1 MQPDFHQAQHIGR
14 REEQQDALG
23 NLVLAPRHTLY
34 VLADGMGGQQGGQTA
49 ARAVVAAI
57 LDHFHRQNPPADS
70 RAAENQ
76 LHAALSA
83 ANQALA
89 RILQSHPEL
98 DGMGSTLIALIADE
112 NTGTYSYISV
122 GDSPL
127 YLLEN
132 GRLRRINANHAFA
145 EDLKRMIAAGE
156 ITAEEAERHPAR
168 HAVTS
173 AVTGKDIAHTDCR
186 SGSLNPGD
194 TLLLASDGVQT
205 LSDREIEDTLNAAA
219 DPEAQAQ
226 ALISVVLA
234 KQNPHQDNTSLILVR
249 HPADPSAPAT
259 QTLPTQA
266 APADRQPENSEQR
279 PPASSLKGV
288 FVGFLL
294 GALLIGGL
302 VYHLTRPSEET
313 VPSSAASE
321 PAVSEPAAQSASEAA
336 ASVPSA
342 PPPAAASETPAS
354 EPAPQS
360 ASEPPAAAKQE
371 KGGKSKTPPLPHIS
385 KPLR

>member
-76 LHAALSA
+76 LHAALNA

-249 HPADPSAPAT
+249 SPADPSAPAT

-266 APADRQPENSEQR
+266 APADRQPENGEQR
-279 PPASSLKGV
+279 PPAKSSLKGV

-302 VYHLTRPSEET
+302 VYHLTRPTEET
-313 VPSSAASE
+313 VPPPAA
-321 PAVSEPAAQSASEAA
+321 SEPAAQSASEAA

-342 PPPAAASETPAS
+342 PLPAAASETPAS

>member
-76 LHAALSA
+76 LHAALNA

-266 APADRQPENSEQR
+266 APADRQPENGEQR
-279 PPASSLKGV
+279 PPAKSSLKGV

-302 VYHLTRPSEET
+302 VYHLTRPTEET
-313 VPSSAASE
+313 VPPPAA
-321 PAVSEPAAQSASEAA
+321 SEPAAQSASEAA

-342 PPPAAASETPAS
+342 PPPAAAS

>member
-234 KQNPHQDNTSLILVR
+234 KQNPHQDNTSLILVH

-266 APADRQPENSEQR
+266 APADRQPENGEQR
-279 PPASSLKGV
+279 PPEKSSLKGV

-313 VPSSAASE
+313 VPSPAA
-321 PAVSEPAAQSASEAA
+321 SEPAAQSASEAA

>member
-205 LSDREIEDTLNAAA
+205 LSDREIEDTLNTAA

-259 QTLPTQA
+259 QALPTQA
-266 APADRQPENSEQR
+266 APAGRQPENGEQR
-279 PPASSLKGV
+279 PPAKSSLKGV

-302 VYHLTRPSEET
+302 VYHLTRPTEET
-313 VPSSAASE
+313 VPPPAA
-321 PAVSEPAAQSASEAA
+321 SEPAAQSASEAA

>member
-266 APADRQPENSEQR
+266 APANRQPENEPR
-279 PPASSLKGV
+279 PSAKSSLKGV

-302 VYHLTRPSEET
+302 VYHLTRPTEET
-313 VPSSAASE
+313 VPPPAA
-321 PAVSEPAAQSASEAA
+321 SEPAAQSASEAA

>member
-266 APADRQPENSEQR
+266 APADRQPENEPR
-279 PPASSLKGV
+279 PPAKSSLKGV

-302 VYHLTRPSEET
+302 VYHLTRPTEET
-313 VPSSAASE
+313 VP
-321 PAVSEPAAQSASEAA
+321 
-336 ASVPSA
+336 
-342 PPPAAASETPAS
+342 PPPRRRPTSPMCLK
-354 EPAPQS
+354 
-360 ASEPPAAAKQE
+360 PPNRFTAC
-371 KGGKSKTPPLPHIS
+371 G
-385 KPLR
+385 

>member
-76 LHAALSA
+76 LHAALNA

-249 HPADPSAPAT
+249 HPADPSAPTT

-266 APADRQPENSEQR
+266 APADRQPENGEQR
-279 PPASSLKGV
+279 PPAKSSLKGV

-302 VYHLTRPSEET
+302 VYHLTRPTEET
-313 VPSSAASE
+313 VPPPAA
-321 PAVSEPAAQSASEAA
+321 SEPAAQSASEAA

-371 KGGKSKTPPLPHIS
+371 KGGKSKNPPLPHIS

>member
-76 LHAALSA
+76 LHAALNA

-266 APADRQPENSEQR
+266 APADRQPENGEQR
-279 PPASSLKGV
+279 PPAKSSLKGV

-302 VYHLTRPSEET
+302 VYHLTRPTEET
-313 VPSSAASE
+313 VPPPAA
-321 PAVSEPAAQSASEAA
+321 SEPAAQSASEAA
-336 ASVPSA
+336 ASVPSV

-385 KPLR
+385 EPLR

>member
-76 LHAALSA
+76 LHAALNA

-266 APADRQPENSEQR
+266 APADRQPENGEQR
-279 PPASSLKGV
+279 PPAKSSLKGV

-302 VYHLTRPSEET
+302 VYHLTRPS
-313 VPSSAASE
+313 AA
-321 PAVSEPAAQSASEAA
+321 SEPAAQSASEAA
-336 ASVPSA
+336 ASEPAVL
-342 PPPAAASETPAS
+342 PPAAASEIPAS

-385 KPLR
+385 EPLR

>member
-76 LHAALSA
+76 LHAALNA

-205 LSDREIEDTLNAAA
+205 LSDHEIEDTLNAAA

-266 APADRQPENSEQR
+266 APADRQPENGEQR
-279 PPASSLKGV
+279 PPAKSSLKGV

-313 VPSSAASE
+313 VPSPAA
-321 PAVSEPAAQSASEAA
+321 SEPAAQSASEAA

>member
-76 LHAALSA
+76 LHAALNA

-266 APADRQPENSEQR
+266 APADRQPENGEQR
-279 PPASSLKGV
+279 PPAKSSLKGV

-313 VPSSAASE
+313 VLPPAA
-321 PAVSEPAAQSASEAA
+321 SEPAAQSASEAA

>member
-76 LHAALSA
+76 LHAALNA

-205 LSDREIEDTLNAAA
+205 LSDREIEDTLNTAA

-266 APADRQPENSEQR
+266 APADRQPENGEQR
-279 PPASSLKGV
+279 PPAKSSLKGV

-302 VYHLTRPSEET
+302 VYHLTRPTEET
-313 VPSSAASE
+313 VPPPAA
-321 PAVSEPAAQSASEAA
+321 SEPAAQSASEAA

>member
-76 LHAALSA
+76 LHAALNA

-205 LSDREIEDTLNAAA
+205 LSDREIEDTLNTAA

-266 APADRQPENSEQR
+266 APADRQPENGEQR
-279 PPASSLKGV
+279 PPAKSSLKGV

-302 VYHLTRPSEET
+302 VYHLTRPTEET
-313 VPSSAASE
+313 VPPPAA
-321 PAVSEPAAQSASEAA
+321 SEPAAQSASEAA

-371 KGGKSKTPPLPHIS
+371 KGGKSKNPPLPHIS

>member
-76 LHAALSA
+76 LHAALNA

-89 RILQSHPEL
+89 RILQNHPEL

-266 APADRQPENSEQR
+266 APADRQPENGEQR
-279 PPASSLKGV
+279 PPAKSSLKGV

-313 VPSSAASE
+313 VPSPAA
-321 PAVSEPAAQSASEAA
+321 SEPAAQSASEAA

>member
-76 LHAALSA
+76 LHAALNA

-266 APADRQPENSEQR
+266 APADRQPENGEQR
-279 PPASSLKGV
+279 PPAKSSLKGV

-302 VYHLTRPSEET
+302 VYHLTRPTEET
-313 VPSSAASE
+313 VPPPAA
-321 PAVSEPAAQSASEAA
+321 SEPAAQSASEAA

>member
-76 LHAALSA
+76 LHAALNA

-266 APADRQPENSEQR
+266 APADRQPENGEQR
-279 PPASSLKGV
+279 PPAKSSLKGV
-288 FVGFLL
+288 FAGFLL

-302 VYHLTRPSEET
+302 VFHLTRP
-313 VPSSAASE
+313 PAASE
-321 PAVSEPAAQSASEAA
+321 PAASEPAAQSASEAA
-336 ASVPSA
+336 ASEAAV

>member
-76 LHAALSA
+76 LHAALNA

-234 KQNPHQDNTSLILVR
+234 KQNPHQDNTSLILAR

-266 APADRQPENSEQR
+266 APADRQPENGEQR
-279 PPASSLKGV
+279 PPAKSSLKGV

-313 VPSSAASE
+313 VPSPAA
-321 PAVSEPAAQSASEAA
+321 SEPAAQSASEAA

>member
-194 TLLLASDGVQT
+194 TLLLASDGVHT
-205 LSDREIEDTLNAAA
+205 LTDREIEDTLNAAA

-266 APADRQPENSEQR
+266 APADRQPENEPR
-279 PPASSLKGV
+279 PPAKSSLKGV

-302 VYHLTRPSEET
+302 VYHLTRPTEET
-313 VPSSAASE
+313 VPPPAA
-321 PAVSEPAAQSASEAA
+321 PEPAAQSASEAA

>member
-76 LHAALSA
+76 LHAALNA

-205 LSDREIEDTLNAAA
+205 LSDREIEDTLNTAA

-259 QTLPTQA
+259 QTLPTHA
-266 APADRQPENSEQR
+266 APADRQPENGEQR
-279 PPASSLKGV
+279 PPAKSSLKGV

-302 VYHLTRPSEET
+302 VYHLTRPTEET
-313 VPSSAASE
+313 VPPPAA
-321 PAVSEPAAQSASEAA
+321 SEPAAQSASEAA

>member
-76 LHAALSA
+76 LHAALNA

-112 NTGTYSYISV
+112 NAGTYSYISV

-205 LSDREIEDTLNAAA
+205 LTDREIEDTLNTAA

-266 APADRQPENSEQR
+266 APADRQPENGEQR
-279 PPASSLKGV
+279 PPAKSSLKGV

-302 VYHLTRPSEET
+302 VFHLTRPTEET
-313 VPSSAASE
+313 VPPPVA
-321 PAVSEPAAQSASEAA
+321 PEPAAQSASEAA
-336 ASVPSA
+336 ASVPNA

-371 KGGKSKTPPLPHIS
+371 KGGKSKNPPLPHIS

>member
-76 LHAALSA
+76 LHAALDA

-266 APADRQPENSEQR
+266 APADRQPENGEQR
-279 PPASSLKGV
+279 PPAKSSLKGV

-302 VYHLTRPSEET
+302 VYHLTRPTEET
-313 VPSSAASE
+313 VPPPAA
-321 PAVSEPAAQSASEAA
+321 SEPAAQSASEAA

>member
-249 HPADPSAPAT
+249 HPPPPAPPPPPTPNPPTPPPPHPPRKTPPPPPPERRIRRLPSRC
-259 QTLPTQA
+259 
-266 APADRQPENSEQR
+266 PADRRTGLPSHPPDRRNR
-279 PPASSLKGV
+279 PAARRFRTCRAKRIRSRRVCPKRPTACRRVRDTRLR
-288 FVGFLL
+288 
-294 GALLIGGL
+294 
-302 VYHLTRPSEET
+302 TRPAIRVRT
-313 VPSSAASE
+313 A
-321 PAVSEPAAQSASEAA
+321 
-336 ASVPSA
+336 
-342 PPPAAASETPAS
+342 
-354 EPAPQS
+354 
-360 ASEPPAAAKQE
+360 
-371 KGGKSKTPPLPHIS
+371 
-385 KPLR
+385 RRR

>member
-266 APADRQPENSEQR
+266 APADRQPENEPR
-279 PPASSLKGV
+279 PPAKSSRKGA
-288 FVGFLL
+288 FVVILL

-302 VYHLTRPSEET
+302 VYHLTRPTEET
-313 VPSSAASE
+313 VPPPAA
-321 PAVSEPAAQSASEAA
+321 PEPAAQSASEAA

-371 KGGKSKTPPLPHIS
+371 KGGKSKNPPLPHIS

>member
-205 LSDREIEDTLNAAA
+205 LSDREIEDTLNTAA

-266 APADRQPENSEQR
+266 APADRQPENGEQR
-279 PPASSLKGV
+279 PPAKSSLKGV

-302 VYHLTRPSEET
+302 VYHLTRPTEET
-313 VPSSAASE
+313 VPPPAA
-321 PAVSEPAAQSASEAA
+321 SEPAAQSASEAA

>member
-76 LHAALSA
+76 LHAALNA

-266 APADRQPENSEQR
+266 APADRQPENGEQR
-279 PPASSLKGV
+279 PPAKSSLKGV

-313 VPSSAASE
+313 VPPPAA
-321 PAVSEPAAQSASEAA
+321 SEPAAQSASEAA

>member
-1 MQPDFHQAQHIGR
+1 MQPDSHQAQHIGR

-249 HPADPSAPAT
+249 LSFQRLGTAVLNPGGPRYAPA
-259 QTLPTQA
+259 
-266 APADRQPENSEQR
+266 
-279 PPASSLKGV
+279 PP
-288 FVGFLL
+288 
-294 GALLIGGL
+294 
-302 VYHLTRPSEET
+302 
-313 VPSSAASE
+313 
-321 PAVSEPAAQSASEAA
+321 
-336 ASVPSA
+336 
-342 PPPAAASETPAS
+342 
-354 EPAPQS
+354 
-360 ASEPPAAAKQE
+360 
-371 KGGKSKTPPLPHIS
+371 
-385 KPLR
+385 

>member
-76 LHAALSA
+76 LHAALNA

-219 DPEAQAQ
+219 NPEAQAQ

-259 QTLPTQA
+259 QTLPTQT
-266 APADRQPENSEQR
+266 APADRQPENGEQR
-279 PPASSLKGV
+279 PPAKSSLKGV

-302 VYHLTRPSEET
+302 VYHLTRPS
-313 VPSSAASE
+313 AASE
-321 PAVSEPAAQSASEAA
+321 PAASEPAAQSASEAA
-336 ASVPSA
+336 ASEAAVPL
-342 PPPAAASETPAS
+342 PAAASETPAS

>member
-76 LHAALSA
+76 LHAALNA

-266 APADRQPENSEQR
+266 APADRQPENGEQR
-279 PPASSLKGV
+279 PPAKSSLKGV

-313 VPSSAASE
+313 VPSPAA
-321 PAVSEPAAQSASEAA
+321 PEPAAQSASEAA

>member
-156 ITAEEAERHPAR
+156 ITAEDAERHPAR

-205 LSDREIEDTLNAAA
+205 LSDREIEDTLNTAA

-226 ALISVVLA
+226 ALTSVGIA

-266 APADRQPENSEQR
+266 APADRQPENGEQR
-279 PPASSLKGV
+279 PPAKSSLKGV

-302 VYHLTRPSEET
+302 VYHLTRPTEET
-313 VPSSAASE
+313 VPPPAA
-321 PAVSEPAAQSASEAA
+321 SEPAAQSASEAA

>member
-266 APADRQPENSEQR
+266 APADRQPENGEQR
-279 PPASSLKGV
+279 PPAKSSLKGV

-302 VYHLTRPSEET
+302 VYHLTRPTEET
-313 VPSSAASE
+313 VPPPAA
-321 PAVSEPAAQSASEAA
+321 SEPAAQSASEAA